1 MKKIFLSL
9 ILLLITFASLSF
21 VDLKTD
27 AAEGSY
33 YINADTSSGQK
44 LINSL
49 STIISTG
56 YNSVGYDGLKNAYK
70 STDVKPG
77 TNYIWDMYSN
87 YNYVAGSAFA
97 GSYKVE
103 GDGYN
108 REHSVPQSWFNEAA
122 PMKSDLFHVYPTD
135 AKVNGIRSN
144 YMFGETNNPTTVTGN
159 GSKLG
164 PSSHKLY
171 SGTVFEPIDEY
182 KGDFARTYFYMATRY
197 KDKVGSWG
205 NNFKGSYP
213 YLTDYSVDL
222 FMSWHLQDPVSQKE
236 IDRNDAVYALQKN
249 RNPYIDHPE
258 YANFIWGD
266 GTLDNPSGGN
276 SGSET
281 PTPETPTT
289 PEVPETNV
297 TGTTATLIK
306 NVSDLKAGDKI
317 IIASSNT
324 DYALGTTQNN
334 NNRKAVSITKT
345 GDKLSFDS
353 NVQVITLENG
363 TKANTFAFNVGGYL
377 YAASSGSNHL
387 KTETTL
393 SANSSWN
400 ISINSSG
407 VAVAVAQGTYTR
419 NSLMYNPNNGNPIF
433 SCYVLNKEGMSAISI
448 YKVDTVETNY
458 NKEVNQLFNKYYD
471 NGIYVKDTIIN
482 LTDAAKDDLINYF
495 HASVNI
501 LERTTYYSNDELW
514 MSRGDGKYSYYGT
527 NSSGLTNATAI
538 TPYETPSNLKVVITG
553 TTMLDYYTTLEKIK
567 TNDAVWKK
575 EGNVYYTTD
584 PVVLKYYLD
593 FTAPCL
599 LEDIFNSNYFIYEKA
614 TLEEVNNTL
623 VLKLVINSEMHNAV
637 TSSENVL
644 SQATI
649 RQSDLLKINSAKN
662 ELANLDNVSINKDYT
677 LPTNI
682 NGVSISW
689 TGENVNG
696 NIVTYIEPDSNF
708 TNALTATLTIGDLE
722 ETVTINL
729 IQLKYEEVS
738 SGYEY
743 TDFTQEEKD
752 LYNEYFEFVM
762 PFIPNND
769 YIVDEFDPT
778 EDGVNG
784 VYFVTLGNT
793 QEEFN
798 SYKTSVTNLGFEFDG
813 TEIGAEGDTWYL
825 YSKDDLYLDITY
837 YEYEDEF
844 YIEVHLYK
852 ESSTGDGG
860 ETPEIPTTSQ
870 IQAILDEAAD
880 LSDQEKLSGERTAT
894 GTVKEITEPYKS
906 QYKNISFILTDGVA
920 EILVH
925 RAYGD
930 CAATLKVGDTVT
942 VTGNII
948 NYKGTIEFQY
958 PQLYIPTSGGNEGG
972 NSEYLYTDFT
982 ASEKSLFNSYFG
994 FVIPFMENNEY
1005 YLEEYTLD
1013 GEEGLN
1019 FYLYGASQSE
1029 FNAYLAK
1036 FNSGYTNDGTD
1047 VDEYGDTWYFYSK
1060 GEYYV
1065 DLSYYNTE
1073 EGYVVDVYV
1082 YYQESSNT
1090 GGNSGA
1096 DYSDVIT
1103 NDGKGLPNESDGV
1116 YDVDFTKADIKNVTE
1131 LGYYIDGCPTEG
1143 NVKVLVIP
1151 VEFSDRTAASLGYSL
1166 DKLNKAFNGSGNDT
1180 DYRSVSEFY
1189 FESSYGKLDL
1199 EFVVLDEWFRPSH
1212 NSTYYASQEMDY
1224 YGSQVFIGDQLIMDE
1239 ALAYLESRMD
1249 LSEFDSD
1256 GNSIIDAVVMINTLE
1271 IDDSTDFNW
1280 AYRYWNIYTDSE
1292 DYYFEYDGVSANDY
1306 LWASYQFLY
1315 EDENQNFND
1324 TTAMNTYTFIHEF
1337 GHVLGAND
1345 YYDYTGKN
1353 SPLDGRDMMDYIIG
1367 DHNPYT
1373 KFNYGWLTTSRL
1385 VVASDKVTLTLNE
1398 FTSTG
1403 DSIIIANNWDD
1414 TLGAFQEY
1422 YVLMYYKHTG
1432 LNSDGNYFDQEGVV
1446 MYHVNASLYLETEDG
1461 EPYYIVYNSN
1471 TDASDEYGTYDNLIE
1486 LCKSSTNSYVHVAGS
1501 SSSSSLVDDLGN
1513 KISYIFSVDSLT
1525 DTSATLTFTK
1535 NN

>member
-70 STDVKPG
+70 TTDVKPG

-197 KDKVGSWG
+197 KDKVGGWG

-266 GTLDNPSGGN
+266 GTLDNPSGGD

-297 TGTTATLIK
+297 TGTTATLVK
-306 NVSDLKAGDKI
+306 NVSDLKAGDKV

-458 NKEVNQLFNKYYD
+458 NKEVNHLFNKYYD

-538 TPYETPSNLKVVITG
+538 TPYETPSNLNVVITG

-722 ETVTINL
+722 EKVTINL

-752 LYNEYFEFVM
+752 LYNEYFGFVL

-825 YSKDDLYLDITY
+825 YSKDDLYLDISY
-837 YEYEDEF
+837 YEDEGEF
-844 YIEVHLYK
+844 YIAVYLYK
-852 ESSTGDGG
+852 ESSSGEGG

-870 IQAILDEAAD
+870 IQAILDVAAD
-880 LSDQEKLSGERTAT
+880 LSNQEKLSGERTAT

-958 PQLYIPTSGGNEGG
+958 PQLSIPTS
-972 NSEYLYTDFT
+972 
-982 ASEKSLFNSYFG
+982 
-994 FVIPFMENNEY
+994 
-1005 YLEEYTLD
+1005 
-1013 GEEGLN
+1013 
-1019 FYLYGASQSE
+1019 
-1029 FNAYLAK
+1029 
-1036 FNSGYTNDGTD
+1036 
-1047 VDEYGDTWYFYSK
+1047 
-1060 GEYYV
+1060 
-1065 DLSYYNTE
+1065 
-1073 EGYVVDVYV
+1073 
-1082 YYQESSNT
+1082 

-1116 YDVDFTKADIKNVTE
+1116 YDVDFTKGNIQNVTE
-1131 LGYYIDGCPTEG
+1131 LGYYIDGCPTTG
-1143 NVKVLVIP
+1143 DIKVLVIP

-1271 IDDSTDFNW
+1271 IDPDTDFNW

-1315 EDENQNFND
+1315 EDENQHFND

-1337 GHVLGAND
+1337 GHVLGADD
-1345 YYDYTGKN
+1345 YYDYTGEN
-1353 SPLDGRDMMDYIIG
+1353 SPLDGRDMMDYMNG

-1432 LNSDGNYFDQEGVV
+1432 LNNDGYYFDQEGIV